1 MPKKIIPAIKDQ
13 EKVWSA
19 YSLALNLG
27 YMIVIPILIFGVGG
41 VLLDKY
47 LNSFPIFVLIGF
59 FLAMTSSLLIVY
71 MKTKE
76 IISKG
81 LIKPK
86 MQKFTKPQ
94 KPPENLKSNN
104 EN

>member
-1 MPKKIIPAIKDQ
+1 MSVKIKETAVATKEN

-19 YSLALNLG
+19 YSLALSLG
-27 YMIVIPILIFGVGG
+27 YMIIIPILIFGVGG

-47 LNSFPIFVLIGF
+47 LNSFPIFVLVGF

-76 IISKG
+76 IITKG

-86 MQKFTKPQ
+86 TK
-94 KPPENLKSNN
+94 KINKEN
-104 EN
+104 